1 MNRCKIYD
9 SIGVSLL
16 AGIHVKSV
24 KTNCSWTVRKTI
36 SLSKVNYMN
45 RKFIHLILF
54 SLGIHFA
61 IFAAFTV
68 SMKTQGFDLGNAL
81 GPSFSGPLAVELDP
95 ANGPAPSK
103 QISPSQNISKNV
115 SRDTSHD
122 TSTKRENTQPTNLG
136 GSNPSDSAKASSQ
149 TSSSNTNKTGTSTQN
164 GGSSGAVAIGSADP
178 YYSEVRTRIQSH
190 VTYSPALAR
199 RRLQGQVQVALTLLS
214 NGSISTLDIAHSSG
228 STDLDHLAL
237 ESVRAAAPFP
247 TFQATSSARKLE
259 LPIDFRLH

>member
-9 SIGVSLL
+9 YIGVSLL

-24 KTNCSWTVRKTI
+24 KTNCSWTVRKTL

-45 RKFIHLILF
+45 RRFIHLILF

-68 SMKTQGFDLGNAL
+68 SMKTQGFDPANTQ
-81 GPSFSGPLAVELDP
+81 GPSFSGPLAVELDS

-103 QISPSQNISKNV
+103 QIFPPKNIPQNISKQ
-115 SRDTSHD
+115 REIHQ
-122 TSTKRENTQPTNLG
+122 ST
-136 GSNPSDSAKASSQ
+136 DSGRNATDAAKTSSQ
-149 TSSSNTNKTGTSTQN
+149 TSANNTNKTGASTQI
-164 GGSSGAVAIGSADP
+164 GGSSGATTIGSADP
-178 YYSEVRTRIQSH
+178 YYSEVRARIQSH
-190 VTYSPALAR
+190 VTYTPALAR
-199 RRLQGQVQVALTLLS
+199 RRLQGQVQIALTLLS
-214 NGSISTLDIAHSSG
+214 NGSISTVDIAHSSG